1 MDRYY
6 LDANVVISVLER
18 TLPLT
23 RSQASFLAGIDTG
36 DVDCAS
42 SELALA
48 ECLVRPF
55 RDGLSDNIAAI
66 LSFLDD
72 RSELP
77 LLKPDRA
84 CFIRAAVIRA
94 ETGMKLPDALHV
106 ALAEMGGCT
115 IFISADA
122 GIRLPS
128 SMRRIDFDAIEMEPS

>member
-1 MDRYY
+1 MGKLNLQMDRYY

-23 RSQASFLAGIDTG
+23 RSQASFLAGIDNG

-84 CFIRAAVIRA
+84 CFMGSRDPGRDRHETAGRSSCCTGRNGRLHNLHQRRRGNSVTVI
-94 ETGMKLPDALHV
+94 DA
-106 ALAEMGGCT
+106 
-115 IFISADA
+115 SD
-122 GIRLPS
+122 
-128 SMRRIDFDAIEMEPS
+128 